1 VYKIIM
7 PLRRK
12 AGMSVEAFR
21 DYYETYHRRIGEK
34 YLAGYATR
42 YMRRFTDALPDA
54 DGNVRD
60 PDFDVLLEIWF
71 PDAETFQACGATFVT
86 PEAEKE
92 IREDEEQ
99 LFDRS
104 HMPTYALY
112 ECESDLPPV
121 KS

>member
-12 AGMSVEAFR
+12 PGMSVEAFR
-21 DYYETYHRRIGEK
+21 NYYETYHRRIGEK

-42 YMRRFTDALPDA
+42 YMRRYTDALPDA
-54 DGNVRD
+54 DGQMQD

-71 PDAETFQACGATFVT
+71 PDAETFQVCAARFVT

-99 LFDRS
+99 LFDRR
-104 HMPTYALY
+104 HMPTYALH
-112 ECESDLPPV
+112 ECESELP
-121 KS
+121 SA